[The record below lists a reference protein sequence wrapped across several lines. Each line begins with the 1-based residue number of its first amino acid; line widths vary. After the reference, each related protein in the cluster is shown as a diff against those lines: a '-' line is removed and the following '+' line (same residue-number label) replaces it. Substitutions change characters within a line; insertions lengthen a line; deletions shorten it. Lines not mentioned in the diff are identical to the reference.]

1 MRGWSL
7 PPSSQ
12 STFDLRP
19 ARHARVV
26 TPLLLSILMTC
37 VVSLVSTLTGVG
49 GGPGFLAAWL
59 EAWGVSWLIAR
70 SRRTT
75 VEER

>member
-1 MRGWSL
+1 MNATPR
-7 PPSSQ
+7 PR
-12 STFDLRP
+12 LRKLP

-59 EAWGVSWLIAR
+59 EA
-70 SRRTT
+70 
-75 VEER
+75 

>member
-1 MRGWSL
+1 MNATPR
-7 PPSSQ
+7 PR
-12 STFDLRP
+12 LRKLP

-59 EAWGVSWLIAR
+59 EAWASPG
-70 SRRTT
+70 
-75 VEER
+75 